1 MSTSSGIIQVLES
14 RKASERPTVQD
25 GDPVAYKA
33 PVKERYE
40 LE

>member
-25 GDPVAYKA
+25 GDPVAYT